1 MPKKSGLATQ
11 REIEI
16 GRRVQQAR
24 EYINWPQP
32 AFAAELDISRD
43 RLASFE
49 YGRTPVRYAVGYRL
63 CSIFDINPEWLA
75 NGTGDMKSSQVLP
88 NLPLPDLFAPK
99 SMFSRI
105 YDETKAGK
113 VSQLKK
119 KPAKGAAGHAE
130 GEEDLIPNFDATT
143 HIVRGLTDLLAKE
156 KFRSPLERQ
165 EFALEITSYARDL
178 ALRLRRD
185 KTRERAWA
193 VSGRRGGA
201 GKPIDLASIP
211 ARNAKMVVQL
221 RDGIKRL
228 EVEIGKLDAAMK
240 SLNPVAINP
249 ARLPRPEA
257 LEVVRLEDAVEK
269 IARQI
274 EEAERK
280 IKVLMA
286 RRETAA

>member
-11 REIEI
+11 REMEI

-49 YGRTPVRYAVGYRL
+49 YGRTPLRYAVGYRL
-63 CSIFDINPEWLA
+63 CSIFDLNPEWLA
-75 NGTGDMKSSQVLP
+75 NGAGEMKSSLVLP
-88 NLPLPDLFAPK
+88 NLPLPEGFPAK

-105 YDETKAGK
+105 YDAAKTGK
-113 VSQLKK
+113 TGPAKK
-119 KPAKGAAGHAE
+119 KAAKAPE
-130 GEEDLIPNFDATT
+130 GDEDLIPNFDATT
-143 HIVRGLTDLLAKE
+143 YIVRGLTDLLSKE

-201 GKPIDLASIP
+201 AKPSDVAGIP
-211 ARNAKMVVQL
+211 SRNAKMVAQL
-221 RDGIKRL
+221 REGIRRL
-228 EVEIGKLDAAMK
+228 DQEIGKLESAMK
-240 SLNPVAINP
+240 ALNPVAISP
-249 ARLPRPEA
+249 DRLPRPEA
-257 LEVVRLEDAVEK
+257 MEVVRLEDAVEK

-280 IKVLMA
+280 IKVLMT
-286 RRETAA
+286 RRTAAAG